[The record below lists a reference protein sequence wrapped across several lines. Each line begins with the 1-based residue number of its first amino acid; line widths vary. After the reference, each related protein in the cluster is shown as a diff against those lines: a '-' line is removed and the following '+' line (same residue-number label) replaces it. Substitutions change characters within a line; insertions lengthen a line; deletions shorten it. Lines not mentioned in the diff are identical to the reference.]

1 MLNHIN
7 IHYLNCCVV
16 NSYRLILNCNSV
28 TSIVN
33 GFKTSRLFFLLYF
46 RLPYASIFGG
56 VSAMTKDQILFVNG
70 FSNKFSGWG
79 GEDDDM
85 FNR

>member
-1 MLNHIN
+1 MLNHIY
-7 IHYLNCCVV
+7 IHYLTCCVV
-16 NSYRLILNCNSV
+16 YFYRPVLPVILL
-28 TSIVN
+28 
-33 GFKTSRLFFLLYF
+33 RQLFMISKQVGFLLYF
-46 RLPYASIFGG
+46 RLPYAAIFGG

>member
-1 MLNHIN
+1 MISKQ
-7 IHYLNCCVV
+7 V
-16 NSYRLILNCNSV
+16 
-28 TSIVN
+28 
-33 GFKTSRLFFLLYF
+33 GFLLYY
-46 RLPYASIFGG
+46 RLPYAAIFGG